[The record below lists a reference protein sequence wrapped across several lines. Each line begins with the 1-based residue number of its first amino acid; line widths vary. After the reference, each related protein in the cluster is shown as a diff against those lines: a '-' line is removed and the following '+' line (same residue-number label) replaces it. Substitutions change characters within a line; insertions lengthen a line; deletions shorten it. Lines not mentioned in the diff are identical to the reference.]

1 MFTGIVQN
9 LGTLKAKKPVKAG
22 LALEIHS
29 TLSAKDLQ
37 KGTSIAVN
45 GACLTV
51 EKYDPK
57 TKIFQVTCVPETLA
71 KTTFQE
77 SEIEAQFNLEPSLRM
92 GDSLAGHFVLGH
104 VDFMAS
110 VLHAAPELKIKIP
123 PKFTRYFPKKGS
135 ITVHGVSLTI
145 AEKGSD
151 SIGLAL
157 IPETLKQTNLGDLK
171 EGDLV
176 HIEIDVL
183 ARYLESLN
191 PSV

>member
-51 EKYDPK
+51 EAYDAK
-57 TKIFQVTCVPETLA
+57 TKIFQLTCVPETLA

-77 SEIEAQFNLEPSLRM
+77 SEIGSKLNLEASLRT

-104 VDFMAS
+104 VDFKAS
-110 VLHAAPELKIKIP
+110 VLTPAPELKLKIP
-123 PKFTRYFPKKGS
+123 FEFLRYFPKKGS
-135 ITVHGVSLTI
+135 VTVHGVSLTI
-145 AEKGSD
+145 ADKGSD
-151 SIGLAL
+151 FIRLAL

-171 EGDLV
+171 GGDLV

-191 PSV
+191 PTV